1 VPTSLIILAIIA
13 ATAALYLGRELL
25 APVVLA
31 LVFTALLRPIVKV
44 LARIK
49 VSPPVSATF
58 IVLGVM
64 GLLGTGVALLAG
76 PVQQWVQHAPETFA
90 AARTKIDQLR
100 KPVQKVTQAVE
111 KVQQEVS
118 GNGGRGQVQEG
129 RSAPGESKVSGFLAR
144 IFGTTTALL
153 SGGLQVLVLVFLLL
167 ATGDLYHR
175 KVTAVM
181 PSQAKGSR
189 EATMEDAESV
199 VRHYLVVTAVINVA
213 QGIAVGLVMHLIGLP
228 NPLLWGLMTFAFE
241 FLPYL
246 GGVFMMILLT
256 ISAFASFDSI
266 GRVLLAPGAYLAI
279 TTIQNN
285 VVSPFAYGNRLK
297 LNPVVVLLATL
308 LGWFLWGVVG
318 AFVAIP
324 VLAATKVFA
333 DHANP
338 QSGLAEVLGE

>member
-1 VPTSLIILAIIA
+1 
-13 ATAALYLGRELL
+13 
-25 APVVLA
+25 
-31 LVFTALLRPIVKV
+31 
-44 LARIK
+44 
-49 VSPPVSATF
+49 
-58 IVLGVM
+58 
-64 GLLGTGVALLAG
+64 
-76 PVQQWVQHAPETFA
+76 
-90 AARTKIDQLR
+90 
-100 KPVQKVTQAVE
+100 
-111 KVQQEVS
+111 
-118 GNGGRGQVQEG
+118 
-129 RSAPGESKVSGFLAR
+129 
-144 IFGTTTALL
+144 
-153 SGGLQVLVLVFLLL
+153 
-167 ATGDLYHR
+167 
-175 KVTAVM
+175 
-181 PSQAKGSR
+181 
-189 EATMEDAESV
+189 
-199 VRHYLVVTAVINVA
+199 VVTAVINVA

-228 NPLLWGLMTFAFE
+228 NPLLWGLTTFAFE

-256 ISAFASFDSI
+256 LSAFASFDSI

-285 VVSPFAYGNRLK
+285 AVSPFAYGNRLK